1 MQSMDISIIGAIIK
15 KEREACGLTQRAL
28 AFASHVSR
36 VTIVNLENGNV
47 GDIGAVK
54 LSEIAE
60 NVGTSLFSKGRK
72 VDAIKMTLGNV
83 NTSYK
88 TAMSVSD
95 LEKFMLSGK
104 IQPGLEGQVLH
115 LIDET
120 PTSLVVSAVK
130 QIAAKKKIK
139 AKLLWKNL
147 AKVAADIKSPNKF
160 WNCIG

>member
-1 MQSMDISIIGAIIK
+1 MDISTIGAIIK

-28 AFASHVSR
+28 AEVSHVSR
-36 VTIVNLENGNV
+36 VTIVNLENGKV

-60 NVGTSLFSKGRK
+60 NVGTSLFSMGKK
-72 VDAIKMTLGNV
+72 QDAIKMTLGNV

-88 TAMSVSD
+88 NTMSVSD

-120 PTSLVVSAVK
+120 PTSLVTSVVK
-130 QIAAKKKIK
+130 QIAAKKSIK
-139 AKLLWKNL
+139 AKLVWKNL

-160 WNCIG
+160 WSHVG

>member
-1 MQSMDISIIGAIIK
+1 MDISVIGAIIK
-15 KEREACGLTQRAL
+15 KEREACGLTQKTL
-28 AFASHVSR
+28 AMAAHVSR

-60 NVGTSLFSKGRK
+60 SVGTSLFSRGKQ
-72 VDAIKMTLGNV
+72 VDAIKMTLGNI

-88 TAMSVSD
+88 TTMSVSE

-120 PTSLVVSAVK
+120 PTALIVSAVK
-130 QIAAKKKIK
+130 QVAAKKNIK

-147 AKVAADIKSPNKF
+147 AKVAAEFKSPNEF
-160 WNCIG
+160 WSSIA